1 MTNTQSE
8 NGKKEQVRTMFNDIA
23 YRYDFLNHF
32 LSAGIDISWRK
43 KVRKS
48 LAPFNPKQILDVATG
63 TGDLAIELSK
73 LQPERIVGVDIAVE
87 MLEIGRG
94 KLKKKKLDKLIELQ
108 TGDSENLQFKDET
121 FDAVTVA
128 FGVRN
133 YEDLQKGLE
142 EMCRVM
148 KTGGHVAILEFSK
161 PKKFPFR
168 QIYNGYFKFILPGFG
183 KMISKNSEAY
193 TYLPDSVKRFA
204 EDEVFL
210 KEMEK
215 AGYKKTGQKRLTF
228 GIATLYYGTK

>member
-1 MTNTQSE
+1 MANTQTD

-32 LSAGIDISWRK
+32 LSVGIDITWRK
-43 KVRKS
+43 KVRRYLS
-48 LAPFNPKQILDVATG
+48 SFSPKQILDVATG

-73 LQPERIVGVDIAVE
+73 LNPDRIVGVDIAVE
-87 MLEIGRG
+87 MLDVGRK
-94 KLKKKKLDKLIELQ
+94 KLKTKQIDHLIELQ
-108 TGDSENLQFKDET
+108 TGDSENLKFDDNT

-133 YEDLQKGLE
+133 YEDLQKGLK

-148 KTGGHVAILEFSK
+148 KKGGHVAILEFSK
-161 PKKFPFR
+161 PKSFPFR
-168 QIYNGYFKFILPGFG
+168 QIYNGYFKYILPGFG
-183 KMISKNSEAY
+183 KIISKHNEAY
-193 TYLPDSVKRFA
+193 TYLPDSVQKFA
-204 EDEVFL
+204 EDEAFL

-215 AGYKKTGQKRLTF
+215 AGYKETAQKRLTF

>member
-1 MTNTQSE
+1 MTNTQS
-8 NGKKEQVRTMFNDIA
+8 NQGKKEQVRSMFNDIA

-32 LSAGIDISWRK
+32 LSAGIDIQWRK
-43 KVRKS
+43 KARKY
-48 LAPFNPKQILDVATG
+48 LAPFHPKQILDVATG
-63 TGDLAIELSK
+63 TGDLAIELTK
-73 LQPERIVGVDIAVE
+73 LHPERIVGVDIAVE
-87 MLEIGRG
+87 MLDIGRD
-94 KLKKKKLDKLIELQ
+94 KLRKKKLDKLIELQ

-133 YEDLQKGLE
+133 YEDLHKGLK

-168 QIYNGYFKFILPGFG
+168 QIYNGYFKYILPGFG
-183 KMISKNSEAY
+183 KLISKNNEAY
-193 TYLPDSVKRFA
+193 TYLPESVQKFA

-215 AGYKKTGQKRLTF
+215 AGYKKSEQKRLTF
-228 GIATLYYGTK
+228 GIATLYVATK